1 MYGLNNFI
9 PLKESPAH
17 YEAYL
22 YKVVFDH
29 DKIKK
34 YYIGYRK
41 GLFDGTYKG
50 SPKTHEKEFYMDL
63 GKYDYK
69 VYALDFGTA
78 KNMIYEEK
86 LMLNEAKTNG
96 NWDEYYNESTGG
108 GAKLKNYNKTVNEVL
123 DGVENGEFDTRDI
136 PKEVVHKYRLWQV
149 RKVQKISG
157 QVKKLKILI
166 SDSDGKWL
174 DEHHKGVLVLE
185 NYDGKGKHVRI
196 GSNHTIEAS
205 LDVKQVS
212 TLKVIFIPEKLHKN
226 LKEHEIMGIGQWDN
240 PPDNEPRLETEII
253 DSAEFIVK
261 GCDEEGIDPYH
272 VSFREKFTRD
282 GYSPSQIKYRMD
294 KAKDI
299 LEDRSLYDVGD
310 IQINYDDKKSE
321 DHKRLMDKLKS
332 YSGCAFVGAAGQ
344 PRGIIHQ
351 LMEELFNNRTQTK
364 FKVYIKVITEIGSY
378 KKSKKY
384 DSIEHN
390 LLRERFDFYQ
400 EQFRTKDNKKIT
412 IEIEKLDVTKPN
424 PLYLT

>member
-240 PPDNEPRLETEII
+240 PPDNEPRLE
-253 DSAEFIVK
+253 
-261 GCDEEGIDPYH
+261 
-272 VSFREKFTRD
+272 
-282 GYSPSQIKYRMD
+282 
-294 KAKDI
+294 
-299 LEDRSLYDVGD
+299 
-310 IQINYDDKKSE
+310 
-321 DHKRLMDKLKS
+321 
-332 YSGCAFVGAAGQ
+332 
-344 PRGIIHQ
+344 
-351 LMEELFNNRTQTK
+351 
-364 FKVYIKVITEIGSY
+364 
-378 KKSKKY
+378 
-384 DSIEHN
+384 
-390 LLRERFDFYQ
+390 
-400 EQFRTKDNKKIT
+400 
-412 IEIEKLDVTKPN
+412 
-424 PLYLT
+424 